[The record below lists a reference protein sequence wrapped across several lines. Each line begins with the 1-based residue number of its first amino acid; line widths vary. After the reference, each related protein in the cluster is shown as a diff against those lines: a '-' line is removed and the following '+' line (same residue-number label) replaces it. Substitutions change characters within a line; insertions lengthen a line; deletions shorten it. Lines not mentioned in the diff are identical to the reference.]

1 MRACANGS
9 ALRRGALNLRNS
21 MFKATI
27 MYPPTPSARF
37 DMNYYIEKHMPM
49 VKSKIGSSCIG
60 FTVDAGLAGGAPGSH
75 SPYMAIGSLTFESL
89 EVFGSVMSEHGAEI
103 MADIAN
109 YTDSHPVMQISEV
122 KVG

>member
-1 MRACANGS
+1 
-9 ALRRGALNLRNS
+9 

-49 VKSKIGSSCIG
+49 VKSKIGSSCVG

-75 SPYMAIGSLTFESL
+75 APYMAIGSLTFESL
-89 EVFGSVMSEHGAEI
+89 EVFSAVMAEHGAEI
-103 MADIAN
+103 MADIPN
-109 YTDSHPVMQISEV
+109 YTDSQPVIQISEV
-122 KVG
+122 QVG

>member
-75 SPYMAIGSLTFESL
+75 APYMAIGSLTFESL
-89 EVFGSVMSEHGAEI
+89 EVFGSVMAEHGAEI
-103 MADIAN
+103 MADIPN
-109 YTDSHPVMQISEV
+109 YTDSQPVIQISEV
-122 KVG
+122 QVG

>member
-1 MRACANGS
+1 
-9 ALRRGALNLRNS
+9 

-37 DMNYYIEKHMPM
+37 DMTYYIEKHMPM
-49 VKSKIGSSCIG
+49 VKSKIGESCIG
-60 FTVDAGLAGGAPGSH
+60 FTVESGLAGGAPGSPA
-75 SPYMAIGSLTFESL
+75 PYVAIGALLFESMDK
-89 EVFGSVMSEHGAEI
+89 FGAAMAEHGAEI

-109 YTDSHPVMQISEV
+109 YTDSQPVMQISEV